1 MQISIY
7 LLFFNFTLLIYLNF
21 FVYEI
26 NLLFNICILFNLINF
41 AFIFFNSKY
50 GAKFNNIPKIIN
62 ILFNVSVVLF
72 NYPDLLVSDT
82 RIYNYGETLFVAKA
96 FKLTTIYQF
105 TISLFLKLF
114 ENKNIGNINLN
125 KINFYDF
132 YLVKSLL
139 QINFLSFLIYII
151 RGNTISNLFAGR
163 SSGIYG
169 SFFKIPPFSGGFNSI
184 FIVLNYLIQFN
195 AVIGCLFI
203 LNSLLNK
210 ILKNKIDLSDIKIS
224 KLYKYI
230 ISILSII
237 YLISAFYS
245 DVRGY
250 IFILLFPLLVLFFA
264 KGKYKRN
271 LDFKFTTQTLNTLKI
286 IFICIVLFLT
296 IIGSEIQVYRRGNSN
311 INFFDRRKTEFGKTQ
326 GLIQTDKSLY
336 NLSEIIKLTPE
347 NGTENA
353 KLKFKIIPYQ
363 FIPSL
368 ILPNKPTSIN
378 NNMLLDVENT
388 IFSNFN
394 FKFYNTSLHFT
405 YLGEFI
411 LAFGL
416 NKGFI
421 LAIISTIIIFFI
433 IIFILENIT
442 NSIFYPYI
450 LVSLMS
456 LMFFIARSPFQYLQE
471 LAAFLYS
478 LIILWIYL
486 LVKNKL
492 FKFK

>member
-1 MQISIY
+1 M
-7 LLFFNFTLLIYLNF
+7 FFTQ
-21 FVYEI
+21 
-26 NLLFNICILFNLINF
+26 
-41 AFIFFNSKY
+41 
-50 GAKFNNIPKIIN
+50 GKFK
-62 ILFNVSVVLF
+62 
-72 NYPDLLVSDT
+72 
-82 RIYNYGETLFVAKA
+82 
-96 FKLTTIYQF
+96 
-105 TISLFLKLF
+105 
-114 ENKNIGNINLN
+114 
-125 KINFYDF
+125 
-132 YLVKSLL
+132 
-139 QINFLSFLIYII
+139 
-151 RGNTISNLFAGR
+151 SNLE
-163 SSGIYG
+163 
-169 SFFKIPPFSGGFNSI
+169 FKITNQK
-184 FIVLNYLIQFN
+184 LNNF
-195 AVIGCLFI
+195 
-203 LNSLLNK
+203 
-210 ILKNKIDLSDIKIS
+210 
-224 KLYKYI
+224 
-230 ISILSII
+230 
-237 YLISAFYS
+237 
-245 DVRGY
+245 
-250 IFILLFPLLVLFFA
+250 
-264 KGKYKRN
+264 
-271 LDFKFTTQTLNTLKI
+271 KI
-286 IFICIVLFLT
+286 IFICIILFLT
-296 IIGSEIQVYRRGNSN
+296 IIGSEIQVYRRGN
-311 INFFDRRKTEFGKTQ
+311 INFFDRGKTEYGKTQ

-336 NLSEIIKLTPE
+336 NLSEIIKLTPN
-347 NGTENA
+347 NGTENG
-353 KLKFKIIPYQ
+353 KYRFKIIPYQ

-368 ILPNKPTSIN
+368 LLPNKPTRIN